1 MKRWISPVL
10 FLLLIL
16 AFLAF
21 RYCQNRS
28 HVLVPSASPTPTQ
41 SSPGNAGSNSN
52 STAQVPGYAIDVLN
66 FVRKHGEAPD
76 NYVGGR
82 EFQNKEGRLPKKD
95 GQGHKLHYSEWDV
108 HPKVQG
114 QNRGPERLITGS
126 DHSAWYTA
134 NHYKTFQKIE

>member
-1 MKRWISPVL
+1 MKRWVSPVL
-10 FLLLIL
+10 FLLLIV

-21 RYCQNRS
+21 RYCQSRS
-28 HVLVPSASPTPTQ
+28 HVLVLSAPPTPTQ
-41 SSPGNAGSNSN
+41 PTSGNTANTSI
-52 STAQVPGYAIDVLN
+52 AQVPNYVLDVVN
-66 FVRKHGEAPD
+66 FVRKHGEAPN

-95 GQGHKLHYSEWDV
+95 PQGHQLHYSEWDV

-126 DHSAWYTA
+126 DHSAWYTG